1 MVLLS
6 GHRGYGYQHRSG
18 RQDTAQ
24 LSEYGRAVQQP
35 ACDKGVRHHI
45 LGSVVPRY
53 KGREESEDDLA
64 EDLCDL
70 PRRSCT
76 LLYELVVARSAVLAN
91 CEYGNLYGYYDCRI
105 YPPSYV
111 GSMD

>member
-1 MVLLS
+1 MALTF
-6 GHRGYGYQHRSG
+6 GFF
-18 RQDTAQ
+18 D
-24 LSEYGRAVQQP
+24 
-35 ACDKGVRHHI
+35 
-45 LGSVVPRY
+45 SVNGVPRY